1 MHHVLFIVVFL
12 MLSNEIEEY
21 KKEEEVVIRIATLVM
36 ECSLHERLSFYADS
50 IYVCKEK
57 DIM

>member
-1 MHHVLFIVVFL
+1 